1 MWPGNESYPTLPRW
15 EISRSSQKA
24 NKIASLL
31 LISNF
36 IEPHVGREKR
46 DSLVSKGNILSE
58 LLLVVI
64 KYLRGNIHEA
74 CIPRYKN
81 CLLKKLE
88 KTDLS
93 KVEGYEA
100 LAK

>member
-15 EISRSSQKA
+15 EINRSSQKA

-74 CIPRYKN
+74 CIPLYRNY
-81 CLLKKLE
+81 LLKELE
-88 KTDLS
+88 KTDI
-93 KVEGYEA
+93 
-100 LAK
+100 